1 MNSIM
6 EVRTEAR
13 LREWA
18 GMVAECQSSGLTV
31 REWCREN
38 GIAPKTYYY
47 RLRKVRLRA
56 MQDMPGGI
64 SSVPTVQHGN
74 DVSFKQLEIN
84 APSTS
89 GSAVITLHVQNGTL
103 EVSSGADRE
112 TIEAVLLALKT
123 VC

>member
-18 GMVAECQSSGLTV
+18 GMIAECQNSGLSI

-56 MQDMPGGI
+56 IQDMPVDI
-64 SSVPTVQHGN
+64 SSVPAVQHDGE
-74 DVSFKQLEIN
+74 VSFRQLEVS

-89 GSAVITLHVQNGTL
+89 GSTAVTLHVQNGTL
-103 EVSSGADRE
+103 EIAGGTDRE
-112 TIEAVLLALKT
+112 TIEAVLLALKA